1 VIDIKQDRSDRL
13 RRLKDRLRAQ
23 SRAGSAIIE
32 FAVVAPVFFLLL
44 FSIMEIG
51 VIYFAQS
58 TVQFATNDVARMI
71 RTGQAGAQ
79 GVTQQ
84 SIRQRV
90 CDNIAPLVPCD
101 GDLSVDIESF
111 ANFGGVNF
119 SPPLDANGNMQP
131 MNNFAPGTA
140 CNVVLVR
147 VFYAWPVFTPL
158 LTPFLTNMASSK
170 HLLYSAAAFRN
181 EPFNSGMSG
190 C

>member
-1 VIDIKQDRSDRL
+1 VIDIKQDRNDRV
-13 RRLKDRLRAQ
+13 RRLKQRLRAQ

-32 FAVVAPVFFLLL
+32 FAIVAPVFFLLL

-58 TVQFATNDVARMI
+58 TIQYATYDVARMI
-71 RTGQAGAQ
+71 RTGQTQAQ

-84 SIRQRV
+84 SIRARI

-101 GDLSVDIESF
+101 SDLSVDIESF

-119 SPPLDANGNMQP
+119 APPLDGNGNMQP
-131 MNNFAPGTA
+131 MNNYVPGNA

-158 LTPFLTNMASSK
+158 LTPFLTNMANNK
-170 HLLYSAAAFRN
+170 HLLYTATAFRN
-181 EPFNSGMSG
+181 EPFSPGMSG